1 LVWFLSW
8 LDVTVADHNSS
19 GGSMPKFDKNSYKQ
33 GLPGLVAVV
42 IGLLYWPV
50 EALIHYL
57 FFEPTSFLEALL
69 EPSPNEAW
77 MRALVVVLFVF
88 FGAFIYRLE
97 IRQRDYISELE
108 MLKEALEHAGEGV
121 IITDGHGMIQYVNK
135 AFQRTTGYGSDEA
148 IGNNPSMLQSGKQ
161 DALFYRTMWQTMQQE
176 GEWCGRIW
184 NRRKNG
190 EIYPEQLHICAMYG
204 ADGAIRHHVGV
215 FFDIT
220 EQLRLEEQLR
230 QSQKLEAIGTLVGG
244 IAHDFNNILTSMTG
258 NLFLVKME
266 LEDSTLPNAAD
277 LQEKLDLIENEG
289 FRAAA
294 MIQHLLAFA
303 RKGVVQLQPFD
314 LVASVQ
320 GIIDLARPSIHRSIA
335 VERCIDDDVLQVF
348 GDSHQLEE
356 VVINLLNNAADALKD
371 HESPRIDVT
380 VTRSDYPNGLAG
392 QHPLAAC
399 VKLSVA
405 DNGMGIEEEDLER
418 IFEPFFTTKDVGQG
432 TGLGLAMVYGAVQIH
447 KGHIDVKSSRGKGTE
462 VIIYLPLY
470 QSPTQSTAIIEP
482 SDSNEPNHKL
492 LMFLEQEPQMRVIL
506 IRQLHSLGCDV
517 LVVNDMDEL
526 CSCLTDKHVQGVIL
540 DASFVTTDDA
550 ITKIHHQRKAM
561 TVMVMIDASK
571 SITKVSS
578 PLLHYLKKPVVI
590 DDLKQALRQCPRN
603 E

>member
-1 LVWFLSW
+1 
-8 LDVTVADHNSS
+8 
-19 GGSMPKFDKNSYKQ
+19 MPKFDKNSYKQ
-33 GLPGLVAVV
+33 VLPGLLAVV
-42 IGLLYWPV
+42 IGLLYWPL

-57 FFEPTSFLEALL
+57 FFDTTSFLEALL
-69 EPSPNEAW
+69 QPSPNEAW
-77 MRALVVVLFVF
+77 MRALVVVLFLF

-97 IRQRDYISELE
+97 IRQRDYINELE

-121 IITDGHGMIQYVNK
+121 LITDGHGVIQYVNE
-135 AFQRTTGYGSDEA
+135 AFQRTTGFSRDEA

-161 DALFYRTMWQTMQQE
+161 DALFYNSMWQTIQQQ

-190 EIYPEQLHICAMYG
+190 EVYPEQLHICAVYG

-320 GIIDLARPSIHRSIA
+320 GIIDLARPSIHRSI
-335 VERCIDDDVLQVF
+335 VIERSIDDDVLQVF

-356 VVINLLNNAADALKD
+356 VVLNLLNNAADALKD

-380 VTRSDYPNGLAG
+380 VTRSDYPDGLAG

-405 DNGMGIEEEDLER
+405 DNGVGIEEADIER

-432 TGLGLAMVYGAVQIH
+432 TGLGLAMVYGAIQIH
-447 KGHIDVKSSRGKGTE
+447 KGHIAVESSRGKGTE
-462 VIIYLPLY
+462 VVIYLPLY
-470 QSPTQSTAIIEP
+470 QTPAESPAAIEP
-482 SDSNEPNHKL
+482 CGSNEANHQLVL
-492 LMFLEQEPQMRVIL
+492 LLEQEPQMRVIL
-506 IRQLHSLGCDV
+506 IRQLHSLDCDV
-517 LVVNDMDEL
+517 LAVNDMDEL
-526 CSCLTDKHVQGVIL
+526 CSCLSDEHIQGVIL
-540 DASFVTTDDA
+540 DANFVASDDA
-550 ITKIHHQRKAM
+550 IAKIHHLRKTM
-561 TVMVMIDASK
+561 TIMVIYDASK
-571 SITKVSS
+571 PITKVAS
-578 PLLHYLKKPVVI
+578 PLLHYLKKPAVI